1 MISII
6 ISSADKILLKQ
17 VTENI
22 HHTIGV
28 PFEII
33 ATDNSR
39 GEKSMCEVYNQAAQN
54 ARYDILCFMHED
66 IIIDTQSWGQIVN
79 NLFNNNPE
87 LGLLGIAGGAY
98 KALAPSGWQP
108 FGDIN
113 IHMYLLQ
120 DYKFAGKERALV
132 NQNPGNQKLPAVA
145 CVDGVWFATTQKI
158 WAEFKFDEKTFTGFH
173 AYDIDF
179 SLAVGQKYKVA
190 VTYDVLLQHLSDGNY
205 DRAWIYESMKLY
217 QKWNEHLPAN
227 IQLLSYKQQIAAE
240 KITFK
245 KFVEQLIKLKLPI
258 QLAYTILWQNN
269 RYAIFSFKLFVKLN
283 FYLLKTK
290 LSSKNRR

>member
-6 ISSADKILLKQ
+6 IASADKILLKQ

-22 HHTIGV
+22 HHTVGV

-54 ARYDILCFMHED
+54 AQYDILCFMHED
-66 IIIDTQSWGQIVN
+66 IIIDTQNWGNTVN
-79 NLFNNNPE
+79 QLFNTNPD
-87 LGLLGIAGGAY
+87 LGLVGIAGGAY

-113 IHMYLLQ
+113 IHMHLLQ

-132 NQNPGNQKLPAVA
+132 KLNPGNQKLPAVA
-145 CVDGVWFATTQKI
+145 CIDGVWFATTKKI
-158 WAEFKFDEKTFTGFH
+158 WAEFQFDEKTFTGFH

-179 SLAVGQKYKVA
+179 SLTIGQKYKIA

-205 DRAWIYESMKLY
+205 DRTWVYESMKLHK
-217 QKWNEHLPAN
+217 KWNKHLPAN
-227 IQLLSYKQQIAAE
+227 IQGLFYKQQIIAE
-240 KITFK
+240 KLTFK
-245 KFVEQLIKLKLPI
+245 KFTEQLITLKMPI
-258 QLAYTILWQNN
+258 KLAYTILWQYN
-269 RYAIFSFKLFVKLN
+269 RYASFSFKLFVKLN
-283 FYLLKTK
+283 FYLLKLQLK
-290 LSSKNRR
+290 KRE

>member
-6 ISSADKILLKQ
+6 ISSADQTQLKQ

-22 HHTIGV
+22 HHTVGV

-39 GEKSMCEVYNQAAQN
+39 GEKSMCEVYNEAAQN

-66 IIIDTQSWGQIVN
+66 IIIDTKNWGGIVN
-79 NLFNNNPE
+79 ELFHTNPG
-87 LGLLGIAGGAY
+87 LGLVGVAGGAY
-98 KALAPSGWQP
+98 KALAPSGWQS

-113 IHMYLLQ
+113 IHMHLLQ
-120 DYKFAGKERALV
+120 DYKFAGKERALI
-132 NQNPGNQKLPAVA
+132 NHNPGNQKLPAVA
-145 CVDGVWFATTQKI
+145 CVDGVWLATTKKI

-179 SLAVGQKYKVA
+179 SLAIGRKYKVA

-205 DRAWIYESMKLY
+205 DSAWVYESMKLH
-217 QKWNEHLPAN
+217 QKWNKHLPAN
-227 IQLLSYKQQIAAE
+227 IQGLTPKQQIAAE

-245 KFVEQLIKLKLPI
+245 K
-258 QLAYTILWQNN
+258 LAYSILRQDN
-269 RYAIFSFKLFVKLN
+269 RYAALSFKLFVKLN
-283 FYLLKTK
+283 FYLLKMQFG
-290 LSSKNRR
+290 SKNKG